1 MGNRLPSTGRG
12 SLKRPGNC
20 SRTFCFPGRLQMS
33 GGEETRWDADG
44 KRNGAS
50 RGLRPRRAC
59 LAEMMWGF
67 GLKTGI
73 WAPLIAWQ
81 GKSGSSG
88 TLHVQAS
95 PYGEAG
101 FTMNATTK
109 PSNLLITWWTV
120 TFQPWDKTPTFFP
133 TSLPIRKESFR
144 RRMPGG

>member
-1 MGNRLPSTGRG
+1 MMKCDIIRDLLPLYCDG
-12 SLKRPGNC
+12 LC
-20 SRTFCFPGRLQMS
+20 S
-33 GGEETRWDADG
+33 E
-44 KRNGAS
+44 AS
-50 RGLRPRRAC
+50 KQEIEAHVAQCQECCAC